1 MDAFFASVEQL
12 DNPELRGK
20 PVAVGGTSDRGVISA
35 ASYEIRK
42 YGVRSAMPA
51 VQARRLCPQGIFLP
65 GRMSRYKEKS
75 REVMAVLRSFS
86 PVVEQASVDEAYLD
100 ATGLEGLFGPVED
113 LGRRIKAEVKR
124 ATGLTCSVGAAPV
137 RFLAK
142 IASDMD
148 KPDGL
153 YIIRPEQVEPF
164 LRSLPV
170 GRIPGVGKRAAE
182 TLAAYGVEFAADV
195 LRHPPAFWEQHLG
208 RMGLALCDRARGID
222 PSGVTPETE
231 IKSCSAENTFD
242 KDLLDREALSRWLL
256 RQADRVAADLRRH
269 GKAGRTVT
277 IKLKFN
283 DFKQIT
289 RSHTLPD
296 PVNDTR
302 SIHRAALEL
311 LGKVTLHRPLR
322 LIGVG
327 VSGFGQ
333 RERSLSLLDERS
345 PRKDAGLES
354 AVDEVRRRFGGAAV
368 RRASLKDFD

>member
-1 MDAFFASVEQL
+1 
-12 DNPELRGK
+12 
-20 PVAVGGTSDRGVISA
+20 
-35 ASYEIRK
+35 
-42 YGVRSAMPA
+42 
-51 VQARRLCPQGIFLP
+51 
-65 GRMSRYKEKS
+65 
-75 REVMAVLRSFS
+75 
-86 PVVEQASVDEAYLD
+86 
-100 ATGLEGLFGPVED
+100 
-113 LGRRIKAEVKR
+113 
-124 ATGLTCSVGAAPV
+124 
-137 RFLAK
+137 
-142 IASDMD
+142 MD

-164 LRSLPV
+164 LRTLPV

-195 LRHPPAFWEQHLG
+195 LRHPPAFWERHLG

-368 RRASLKDFD
+368 RRASLKDFDCIFCPLRAAPAYCGPPPPIFAHLCQGLATARARGYARGAAPRMPGGRKPPRRVPCIPRTRPSSATVLCSRPTTTR